1 MDQQSKRFGWLAT
14 FVVFIMSTAALA
26 QSQGADAKPAP
37 ERSNSSSEVQSSTV
51 LKATTRL
58 VVVDVV
64 ATDGKGVP
72 ITGLTAKDFALTENG
87 NAQEVRVFSF
97 SGPGNNPPEDQSS
110 PAQPEPK
117 SPGNVVSNIPGY
129 KPNGALNI
137 LLLDS
142 LNTTSNNQ
150 ASVRRQMVKVLDKL
164 PNDRPVA
171 IYMLGQ
177 KLQLL
182 QDFTNDPALLR
193 NVIANLKSTNSPL
206 LETPTGGP
214 PPQYVGPIAAQTL
227 DEMAPGAL
235 DKIAGF
241 INSSNDAQ
249 TELRVHATLEALQAL
264 ARTLSG
270 YSGRKNLIWISEE
283 FPLIVD
289 PDTRNFGNDVSRT
302 AEALAS
308 AQVAVYTIDPR
319 GVAASSTFKPET
331 PSTDRFGRTRRG
343 REVNQ
348 SIGAENAEQ
357 ADAHSTM
364 NHVAEITGGRAFYN
378 VNEFDKAVRQSVDDG
393 STYYTLGYYPSNKQW
408 NGQFR
413 KIKVKVD
420 RPEIHLRYRLGYFA
434 LDPASY
440 SNRDASQRAQDFGS
454 ALNLDNPASTALLFR
469 AAILPPSE
477 KTHNQVALNYFL
489 DAHQIFFEK
498 QEDGLQHASI
508 DYAVQVYNA
517 KGDTVKGEATTVTA
531 ALKPDI
537 FDRVMKTGFPFQQT
551 LDLSPG
557 NYTLR
562 LGVRDNRTGLIG
574 SVTGKLEIPTQ
585 DAAQKPK

>member
-1 MDQQSKRFGWLAT
+1 MYPQSKRFGWLAT
-14 FVVFIMSTAALA
+14 SAIVLIMSAVTLA
-26 QSQGADAKPAP
+26 QSQGADAKPA
-37 ERSNSSSEVQSSTV
+37 SNSGEPQSSTV

-72 ITGLTAKDFALTENG
+72 ISGLTAKDFVLTENG
-87 NAQEVRVFSF
+87 SAQDVRVFSF
-97 SGPGNNPPEDQSS
+97 SSPGNPPESTS
-110 PAQPEPK
+110 APAQPEPK
-117 SPGNVVSNIPGY
+117 IPGNVVSNIPEH

-150 ASVRRQMVKVLDKL
+150 SVVRRQMVKVLDKL
-164 PNDRPVA
+164 PADHPVA
-171 IYMLGQ
+171 IYMLGR

-182 QDFTNDPALLR
+182 QDFTTDPAILR

-206 LETPTGGP
+206 LENPTGGAP
-214 PPQYVGPIAAQTL
+214 QQYVSPIAAQAL
-227 DEMAPGAL
+227 DEMSPGAL

-241 INSSNDAQ
+241 INGSNDSQ
-249 TELRVHATLEALQAL
+249 TELRIHATLGALQAL

-283 FPLIVD
+283 FPVIID
-289 PDTRNFGNDVSRT
+289 PETRNFGNDVSRT

-319 GVAASSTFKPET
+319 GAAASSTFKPEA
-331 PSTDRFGRTRRG
+331 PSTDRYGRNRRG
-343 REVNQ
+343 REINQ
-348 SIGAENAEQ
+348 SIGADNADQ
-357 ADAHSTM
+357 VDAHSTM
-364 NHVAEITGGRAFYN
+364 NHVADITDGRAFYN
-378 VNEFDKAVRQSVDDG
+378 VNDFDKAVRQSVDDG

-420 RPEIHLRYRLGYFA
+420 RPDIHLRYRLGYFA

-440 SNRDASQRAQDFGS
+440 SNKDSAQRAQDFGS

-469 AAILPPSE
+469 AAIFPPSE
-477 KTHNQVALNYFL
+477 KTHNHVALNYYL
-489 DAHQIFFEK
+489 DAHQILFEK
-498 QEDGLQHASI
+498 QDDGLQHASL
-508 DYAVQVYNA
+508 DYAVQIYNA
-517 KGDTVKGEATTVTA
+517 KGDPVKAEATSVTA

-537 FDRVMKTGFPFQQT
+537 FDRVMQTGFPYQLTF
-551 LDLSPG
+551 DLPPG

-574 SVTGKLEIPTQ
+574 SVAGKLTVPAQETTQ
-585 DAAQKPK
+585 KSP